1 MFRNHYSRRATL
13 MIGIA
18 VLCITLIAILS
29 LSISI
34 NNNYENTYKD
44 IASKSFFHKSKALQ
58 GEFEQIDEHLN
69 TLTQLVLTTPTSEL
83 TTKYNVLNQVYKHG
97 EMVKHNW
104 YILTDEKDRLL
115 DSNFDNRFNPQLDSP
130 TIQAIIHHQ
139 NTQPRNN
146 FITINNKL
154 YWLLW
159 KDIRLP
165 NKQRIITGFSFDL
178 EALHSH
184 LTTTDVTTP
193 NYAYI
198 FAQDGTCIYHP
209 ELGLIGT
216 NVFSQTSLSTPDTLQ
231 FTPLNNPPV
240 VISEYLQM
248 EVFRFLAPFETTS
261 FKGYISVNFPKINVD
276 ENLVP
281 LKRNTYLI
289 FTTTIFVIL
298 LLFYFFTIENKR
310 TYKEKEKLA
319 VEKEKVTKEKALMQ
333 LKQLKNQINP
343 HFLFNSLNSLYM
355 LIGMDKTQAQKF
367 TLDLSKTYRY
377 LITSPTEDIVEL
389 EQELAF
395 IKQYI
400 DLQKIR
406 FSKELHFEIA
416 DKRTKNETK
425 KIPYLALQI
434 TIENALKHN
443 IATNE
448 NPLLV
453 QVVLTDEEVIVTNN
467 YQPKKREEEGEKFG
481 LTYLFSIYN
490 YYNKPNYKA
499 VVEGEVF
506 TCVLPLFNC

>member
-1 MFRNHYSRRATL
+1 
-13 MIGIA
+13 
-18 VLCITLIAILS
+18 
-29 LSISI
+29 
-34 NNNYENTYKD
+34 
-44 IASKSFFHKSKALQ
+44 
-58 GEFEQIDEHLN
+58 
-69 TLTQLVLTTPTSEL
+69 
-83 TTKYNVLNQVYKHG
+83 
-97 EMVKHNW
+97 
-104 YILTDEKDRLL
+104 
-115 DSNFDNRFNPQLDSP
+115 
-130 TIQAIIHHQ
+130 
-139 NTQPRNN
+139 
-146 FITINNKL
+146 
-154 YWLLW
+154 
-159 KDIRLP
+159 
-165 NKQRIITGFSFDL
+165 
-178 EALHSH
+178 
-184 LTTTDVTTP
+184 
-193 NYAYI
+193 
-198 FAQDGTCIYHP
+198 
-209 ELGLIGT
+209 
-216 NVFSQTSLSTPDTLQ
+216 
-231 FTPLNNPPV
+231 
-240 VISEYLQM
+240 
-248 EVFRFLAPFETTS
+248 
-261 FKGYISVNFPKINVD
+261 
-276 ENLVP
+276 
-281 LKRNTYLI
+281 
-289 FTTTIFVIL
+289 
-298 LLFYFFTIENKR
+298 
-310 TYKEKEKLA
+310 
-319 VEKEKVTKEKALMQ
+319 
-333 LKQLKNQINP
+333 
-343 HFLFNSLNSLYM
+343 M

>member
-1 MFRNHYSRRATL
+1 

-18 VLCITLIAILS
+18 ILCITLIAILS

-34 NNNYENTYKD
+34 NKNYENTYKD
-44 IASKSFFHKSKALQ
+44 IASKSFFHKSRALQ
-58 GEFEQIDEHLN
+58 AEFLQIDEHLQ
-69 TLTQLVLTTPTSEL
+69 TLTHLVQTTPIAQL
-83 TTKYNVLNQVYKHG
+83 HTKYSVLNEVYKHG
-97 EMVKHNW
+97 EMVKYNW
-104 YILTDEKDRLL
+104 YIVIDSTNKVV
-115 DSNFDNRFNPQLDSP
+115 DSNFDGQLNMKLNSP
-130 TIQAIIHHQ
+130 IIQEIIYHKNNQ
-139 NTQPRNN
+139 ARNN
-146 FITINNKL
+146 FITINNQM

-159 KDIRLP
+159 QDILLP
-165 NKQRIITGFSFDL
+165 NNQRAITGFSFDL
-178 EALHSH
+178 KALHAH

-209 ELGLIGT
+209 ELSLIGT
-216 NVFSQTSLSTPDTLQ
+216 NVFKQSSLSTPDTLQ
-231 FTPLNNPPV
+231 ATPLQDPP
-240 VISEYLQM
+240 IILSEYLQM
-248 EVFRFLAPFETTS
+248 EVFRFIAPFETKS
-261 FKGYISVNFPKINVD
+261 FKGFISVNFPKINVD
-276 ENLVP
+276 ESLSP

-310 TYKEKEKLA
+310 TYKEKELLA
-319 VEKEKVTKEKALMQ
+319 VEKEKVNKEKALMQ

-355 LIGMDKTQAQKF
+355 LIGMDKVQAQKF

-389 EQELAF
+389 NQELTF

-400 DLQKIR
+400 DLQQIR

-416 DKRTKNETK
+416 DKRTNSDTK

-443 IATNE
+443 VATTE

-453 QVVLTDEEVIVTNN
+453 QVVIADNAIIVTNN
-467 YQPKKREEEGEKFG
+467 YQPKRREEEGEKFG
-481 LTYLFSIYN
+481 LTYLSSIYN
-490 YYNKPNYKA
+490 YYNKTEYKA
-499 VVEGEVF
+499 TVEGEVF
-506 TCVLPLFNC
+506 VCVLPLFNC